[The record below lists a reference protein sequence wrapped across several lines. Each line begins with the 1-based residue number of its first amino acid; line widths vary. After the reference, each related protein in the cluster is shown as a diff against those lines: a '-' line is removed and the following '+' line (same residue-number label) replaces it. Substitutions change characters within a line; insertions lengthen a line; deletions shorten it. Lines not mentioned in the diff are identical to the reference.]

1 MAEQTP
7 NDDDNPTV
15 IRSRSGA
22 RTTVDVPMPTMAT
35 QRTERTEHTQRTEAA
50 PHQPHTEDTLSLPI
64 GTRLG
69 EFELTHRIGEGG
81 FGIVYKAWDH
91 SLERQVALKEYLP
104 SSIATRIGQTRISCR
119 SERHRETF
127 EAGLKSFI
135 NEAKLLA
142 RFDHPSLVKV
152 FRFWEAN
159 GTAYMV
165 MPFYEGT
172 TMRETVRAMD
182 APPDEAWLREM
193 LGSLTDALAVIHAEQ
208 CYHRDIAPD
217 NVMLLDGSGR
227 PLLLDFGAARRV
239 IGDMTQAL
247 TVILKPGYA
256 PVEQYAEVPGM
267 KQGPWTDVYALA
279 AVVYWCIT
287 GKTPPPS
294 VGRMLHDSWVPLAD
308 AAAGRYSAGFLEAI
322 DRALV
327 VRPELRT
334 QDIDALR
341 RDIGLGPAAVPV
353 GAAVA
358 RPVDPDATV
367 IRAPGKV
374 QTTGPRTATTA
385 AATAATAAAAPAV
398 RTTAPVPAT
407 APKTA
412 APPRAAESVAAAA
425 QPRRDATPPGRAGL
439 VAGVAL
445 GVLAVGAGAWWFTRA
460 PAPVPA
466 PTPPVAS
473 APAPAP
479 APAAVVAAPPPPAA
493 PAPAPVPS
501 RAVPRSPAEA
511 FALWQGQRSAALQPG
526 VRAPATATDAR
537 TRISVTAPQA
547 GYFYLVAS
555 RVGGH
560 ELQLWHPGAAGNPAR
575 IEAGAAL
582 EIAPAAWAAQWPSA
596 GRWQVMALVT
606 REPWDL
612 AADGWRADGSRL
624 ARGFGALP
632 VSASACPPGAGPCG
646 EFGAEEFALEI
657 AAAPPPP
664 VARPAPA
671 PAAVRQAAPATASK
685 PANAEECARI
695 IGQMSLGDTSAA
707 LTARFR
713 ALGCR

>member
-1 MAEQTP
+1 MSEQPP

-35 QRTERTEHTQRTEAA
+35 QRTERTESA

-91 SLERQVALKEYLP
+91 TLDRHVALKEYLP

-152 FRFWEAN
+152 YRFWEAH

-165 MPFYEGT
+165 MPFYEGI
-172 TMRETVRAMD
+172 TMRDTVRAMPQ
-182 APPDEAWLREM
+182 PPDEAWLMEM
-193 LGSLTDALAVIHAEQ
+193 LSSLTDALAVIHAEQ

-217 NVMLLDGSGR
+217 NVMLLNGSGR

-267 KQGPWTDVYALA
+267 KQGAWTDVYALA
-279 AVVYWCIT
+279 AVVYWCVT

-294 VGRMLHDSWVPLAD
+294 VGRMLHDSCVPLAE

-341 RDIGLGPAAVPV
+341 RDLGLAPSAVPG
-353 GAAVA
+353 GASPA
-358 RPVDPDATV
+358 RPIDPDATV
-367 IRAPGKV
+367 IRAPRTGAPTV
-374 QTTGPRTATTA
+374 VPAPAPTLQPTATRAATTKTEVPPPRTVA
-385 AATAATAAAAPAV
+385 AEPAPGTAPA
-398 RTTAPVPAT
+398 
-407 APKTA
+407 
-412 APPRAAESVAAAA
+412 
-425 QPRRDATPPGRAGL
+425 PRRTALIAALAVGVL
-439 VAGVAL
+439 VA
-445 GVLAVGAGAWWFTRA
+445 GAGAWWLTR
-460 PAPVPA
+460 
-466 PTPPVAS
+466 S
-473 APAPAP
+473 PAPASP
-479 APAAVVAAPPPPAA
+479 APPPLASAAPAEA
-493 PAPAPVPS
+493 PAVTPAPAPVAAPAAAPAPPPVPV

-511 FALWQGQRSAALQPG
+511 FTLWQAQRQSALQPALQ
-526 VRAPATATDAR
+526 APAQITAGAKSGIT
-537 TRISVTAPQA
+537 VTAPQA
-547 GYFYLVAS
+547 GYLYLAAS
-555 RVGGH
+555 RAGGN
-560 ELQLWHPGAAGNPAR
+560 ELQLWHPASIGAGQR
-575 IEAGAAL
+575 VEAGVPL
-582 EIAPAAWAAQWPSA
+582 EVVPAAWSGAGLAP
-596 GRWQVMALVT
+596 GRWQAMAIVT

-612 AADGWRADGSRL
+612 AADGWKSRGGL
-624 ARGFGALP
+624 VQRGFDGAGTP
-632 VSASACPPGAGPCG
+632 PPGIACPPGAGPCAD
-646 EFGAEEFALEI
+646 FGADEFAIEVQ
-657 AAAPPPP
+657 APVAP
-664 VARPAPA
+664 ARPAPA
-671 PAAVRQAAPATASK
+671 PAPKPPPRTTPEPAPK
-685 PANAEECARI
+685 PQNDAQCGRLLQ
-695 IGQMSLGDTSAA
+695 QMSLGDANPA
-707 LTARFR
+707 LIARYR